1 MKWGHVLENWENG
14 IFHYPS
20 ERFEW
25 NTSVYK
31 NNDSEY
37 KESFKVNLNLP
48 TRQSTKEFR
57 QYFKEKYVVA
67 FPSLSG
73 DMLVVPIPVRGKNYT
88 TLKDFMDNSS
98 KKQKQM
104 FWKKVAEVIKSSP
117 CPVWVSV
124 HGMGVSY
131 THVRIAKTPKYYFD
145 EKLTKN

>member
-1 MKWGHVLENWENG
+1 MWGEVFKNWEKG
-14 IFHYPS
+14 IFYYPS

-25 NTSVYK
+25 NTSVYV
-31 NNDSEY
+31 NDASVY
-37 KESFKVNLNLP
+37 KESFKVNLKLP
-48 TRQSTKEFR
+48 TIQNTKVF
-57 QYFKEKYVVA
+57 QPYFNEKYVVA

-73 DMLVVPIPVRGKNYT
+73 DMLVVPIPVRGKNYA

-104 FWKKVAEVIKSSP
+104 FWKKVIEVIRNSP
-117 CPVWVSV
+117 HPVWVSV

-145 EKLTKN
+145 KELI